1 MWPVALLKDDKI
13 EIIILSKDREKQMS
27 YDATNMWNLKK
38 NDTNELIYKIERRS
52 NN

>member
-27 YDATNMWNLKK
+27 YDATYMWNLKK
-38 NDTNELIYKIERRS
+38 TIQMNLFTK
-52 NN
+52 